1 MYDLDEVVI
10 HCRYASSQIVTM
22 IEEPP
27 KLVIKRSWNRPSP
40 LQIAAFENIPTGF
53 VVDAMNGQGTLA
65 PNIKPILPDAF
76 NTSIW
81 GPALTIDTG
90 PGDIMAL
97 LAALDS
103 IQEGDILVSSFA
115 GFQGCA
121 AIGDRVAGMVKNN
134 HAKAFITDGPV
145 RDYVGMVGVG
155 LPTWATGIN
164 ANSPVSQGPG
174 TVGLNIHIGGRA
186 VSSGD
191 MVIADLDGVVT
202 VPFNEIDTV
211 IKRLEHIKKLEKEF
225 DQEVHDGLKIP
236 KSTHELLQS
245 SDVKYID

>member
-1 MYDLDEVVI
+1 
-10 HCRYASSQIVTM
+10 
-22 IEEPP
+22 
-27 KLVIKRSWNRPSP
+27 
-40 LQIAAFENIPTGF
+40 
-53 VVDAMNGQGTLA
+53 MNGQGALA
-65 PNIKPILPDAF
+65 PIIKPILPDAF
-76 NTSIW
+76 GTSIW

-103 IQEGDILVSSFA
+103 IQEGDILVSAFS
-115 GFQGCA
+115 GYQGCA

-134 HAKAFITDGPV
+134 LAKAFITDGPV

-174 TVGLNIHIGGRA
+174 TVGLNIHIGGRS

-202 VPFNEIDTV
+202 VPFNDIDTV
-211 IKRLEHIKKLEKEF
+211 IERLEQIKQLEK
-225 DQEVHDGLKIP
+225 DLDREVADGLKIP
-236 KSTHELLQS
+236 KSTIDLLQS
-245 SDVKYID
+245 RDVKYID